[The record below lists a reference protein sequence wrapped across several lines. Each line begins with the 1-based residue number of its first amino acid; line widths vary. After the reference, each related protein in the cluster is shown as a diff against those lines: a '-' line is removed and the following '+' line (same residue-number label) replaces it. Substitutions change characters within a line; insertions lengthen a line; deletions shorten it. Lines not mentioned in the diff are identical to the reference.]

1 MKTVAIVNNEIFPF
15 FKKIRIINTLVID
28 RNQSKTID
36 NEKEQKVFAK
46 SLIKLTDIIR
56 IMRIA

>member
-1 MKTVAIVNNEIFPF
+1 MAIVIKKSFH

-36 NEKEQKVFAK
+36 NEKEQEVFAK
-46 SLIKLTDIIR
+46 SVFG
-56 IMRIA
+56 